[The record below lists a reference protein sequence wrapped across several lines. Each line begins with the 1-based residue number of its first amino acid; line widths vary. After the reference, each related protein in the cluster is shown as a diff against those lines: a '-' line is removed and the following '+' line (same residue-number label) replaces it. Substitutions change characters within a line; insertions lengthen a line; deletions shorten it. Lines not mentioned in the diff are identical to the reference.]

1 MQKKPFLFFFY
12 RIYLHFSHFLCQQP
26 KPEITVEIY
35 TEHMLSAILK
45 YNNTDQVQGR
55 KISMNIVFD
64 VLKRFKQSIC
74 DYG

>member
-1 MQKKPFLFFFY
+1 MQKKPFLFFFIEF
-12 RIYLHFSHFLCQQP
+12 IYTFL
-26 KPEITVEIY
+26 IFYVSNRNRRLLLRF